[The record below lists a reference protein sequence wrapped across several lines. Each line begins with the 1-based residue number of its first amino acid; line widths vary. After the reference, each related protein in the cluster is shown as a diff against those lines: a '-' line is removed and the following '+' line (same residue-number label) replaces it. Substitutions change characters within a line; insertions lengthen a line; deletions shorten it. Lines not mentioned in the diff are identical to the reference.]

1 MGGLVRFGR
10 DLERSIDDGPVID
23 STTRHSYA
31 DSKERRK
38 IREKKI
44 AMGQKPD
51 DQEEQYTYNMP
62 TM

>member
-1 MGGLVRFGR
+1 MGDLVRLGR
-10 DLERSIDDGPVID
+10 DLERSIDNAPVID
-23 STTRHSYA
+23 STTLHGHT
-31 DSKERRK
+31 DSKEHRK

-51 DQEEQYTYNMP
+51 DHEEQYTYNMP

>member
-1 MGGLVRFGR
+1 MGDLVRLGR
-10 DLERSIDDGPVID
+10 DLERSVDRSPVTDGT
-23 STTRHSYA
+23 SRHGHT

-51 DQEEQYTYNMP
+51 DQEEQVKYNIQ